1 MRTTVMPWRR
11 VAEESPSP
19 VALLPQTQGNKGKI
33 PFSAGSVMRWGAR
46 EGREWEL

>member
-33 PFSAGSVMRWGAR
+33 PFSAGVCDEVGSEGGA
-46 EGREWEL
+46 